1 MRLFA
6 PVQAS
11 YKGGSGEPI
20 VLLHGFTDTWRTWT
34 PVLPALEAHHA
45 VFAPTLPGHHGGP
58 PFEDGMPMTIES
70 SIDMLERQ
78 LDAEG
83 IERAH
88 IVGNSLGGWAAL
100 ELGTRGRALSVVA
113 LCPGGGWYPGSREQR
128 ATARFFAQNNRMLRV
143 GRPMIHAI
151 ARRPRL
157 RYLALRELVAHPE
170 RVNASA
176 ACAMFEGAA
185 ECAIVEDALALSR
198 TGNMF
203 GDLGEIDCHVRIAY
217 GTHDRLIRWPK
228 YYTRMKQL
236 LPDAE
241 YLALEGM
248 GHLAM
253 WDGPEDVAR
262 VILEVT
268 APDAAPRAVPG
279 AASRPAKVA
288 AASEATR

>member
-11 YKGGSGEPI
+11 YKGGSGEPML
-20 VLLHGFTDTWRTWT
+20 LLHGFTDTWRAWT
-34 PVLPALEAHHA
+34 AVLPALEAHHA

-58 PFEDGMPMTIES
+58 SFEDGAPTTIES
-70 SIDMLERQ
+70 SVDMVERQ
-78 LDAEG
+78 LDEEG

-100 ELGTRGRALSVVA
+100 ELGVRGRALSVVA

-128 ATARFFAQNNRMLRV
+128 AIARFFAQNNRMLRM
-143 GRPMIHAI
+143 GRPMIHTI
-151 ARRPRL
+151 ASRPRL

-170 RVNASA
+170 RVNATA

-185 ECAIVEDALALSR
+185 ECAIVEDALALSK

-203 GDLGEIDCHVRIAY
+203 SDLGDIDCRVRIAY
-217 GTHDRLIRWPK
+217 GTHDRLIRWPN

-241 YLALEGM
+241 YVALEGM
-248 GHLAM
+248 GHVPM
-253 WDGPEDVAR
+253 WDDPAGVAK

-268 APDAAPRAVPG
+268 EPDEAPLAGPDRAARPAES
-279 AASRPAKVA
+279 AAS
-288 AASEATR
+288 